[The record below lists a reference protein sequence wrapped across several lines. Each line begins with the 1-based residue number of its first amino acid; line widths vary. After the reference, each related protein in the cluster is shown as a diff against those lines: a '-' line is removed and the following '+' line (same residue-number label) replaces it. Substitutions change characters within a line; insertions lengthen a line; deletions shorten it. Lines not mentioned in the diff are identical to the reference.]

1 MKNVSIRTEYI
12 TLGQLLKLISVIQ
25 SGGEAKMYLMMND
38 VFVNGDK
45 EERRGKK
52 LYPGDR
58 VTIDETDYLIQKN
71 EVR

>member
-52 LYPGDR
+52 LFPGDR
-58 VTIDETDYLIQKN
+58 VVIDEAEFLIQSK
-71 EVR
+71 